1 MRQSLTWRFAT
12 TMLIPLLR
20 IALKLRME
28 GRENIAQDHP
38 QIIACNHTSHI
49 DPVIAGYSA
58 GLETAFLAKE
68 EVFRASRFL
77 GWLIRKYHSYPVNR
91 GAGDVAALRKCSE
104 LLRQNRT
111 LILFPE
117 GTRSKPGNL
126 QPLRPGVAM
135 LAIMNNVPIVPAF
148 ISGVRR
154 SFVPWIVDPDIIRY
168 ERERRTS
175 TDEHGRTQTE
185 GSLRFRLASLWD
197 SSVRIFFGR
206 PLRPDGF
213 QRSKDDYRRLTEQL
227 YHALLELEQR
237 FALAPQLRLQE
248 KMGHPSKQG
257 CPHPEGDD
265 YA

>member
-49 DPVIAGYSA
+49 DPLIAGYSA

-104 LLRQNRT
+104 LLGQKRT
-111 LILFPE
+111 LVLFPE

-168 ERERRTS
+168 QQ
-175 TDEHGRTQTE
+175 RTQP
-185 GSLRFRLASLWD
+185 GSFRFRLASLWD

-206 PLRPDGF
+206 PLCPDGF

-227 YHALLELEQR
+227 HHAMLELEQR
-237 FALAPQLRLQE
+237 FALVNA
-248 KMGHPSKQG
+248 GNTI
-257 CPHPEGDD
+257 PHRIPFPGQQRET
-265 YA
+265 